1 MKNFY
6 LNNYVFPSMAN
17 VIAFFDYVGS
27 NQELC
32 EDFEDDIK
40 EILYAVGPD
49 SSPYYTIVQ
58 QCYAMVMKRIR
69 IILDSYY
76 LSRYRG
82 S

>member
-27 NQELC
+27 DTKNFVRTLRM
-32 EDFEDDIK
+32 IK

-49 SSPYYTIVQ
+49 SSPGTTRLFSN
-58 QCYAMVMKRIR
+58 VMQW
-69 IILDSYY
+69 DD
-76 LSRYRG
+76 
-82 S
+82 